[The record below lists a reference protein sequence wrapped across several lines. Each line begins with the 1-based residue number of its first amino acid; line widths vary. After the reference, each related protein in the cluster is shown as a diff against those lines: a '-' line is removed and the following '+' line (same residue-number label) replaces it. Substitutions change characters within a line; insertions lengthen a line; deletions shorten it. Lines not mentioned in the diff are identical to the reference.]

1 MLDPRMDAEKRI
13 VYEFGG
19 FALEAGRRL
28 LRRASG
34 EPIALTAKVFDTLL
48 YLVEHRGETLDKD
61 TLLRAIW
68 PELVVEE
75 NNLTQNIST
84 LRQVLGET
92 RGENRFIATVPR
104 KGYRFVA
111 EVVVRD
117 VAATEPAREAGIPSV
132 AAVVSPLSPWRRARW
147 IGLVLLV
154 AALAAGALL
163 LRRGP
168 SPPPVAAVI
177 GGTRDETAHL
187 LYNQGVYAL

>member
-1 MLDPRMDAEKRI
+1 MAAEKRI

-48 YLVEHRGETLDKD
+48 HLVEHRGETLDKD
-61 TLLRAIW
+61 ALLRAIW

-84 LRQVLGET
+84 LRQVLGEA
-92 RGENRFIATVPR
+92 RGENRFIVTVPR

-111 EVVVRD
+111 EVVERD
-117 VAATEPAREAGIPSV
+117 AQAGTAAATGRAAASSKPRRTLWTVLALFAAVLVAGIVWWRPRSGP
-132 AAVVSPLSPWRRARW
+132 VS
-147 IGLVLLV
+147 
-154 AALAAGALL
+154 
-163 LRRGP
+163 
-168 SPPPVAAVI
+168 
-177 GGTRDETAHL
+177 
-187 LYNQGVYAL
+187 

>member
-1 MLDPRMDAEKRI
+1 MAVEKRI

-48 YLVEHRGETLDKD
+48 YLVEQRGETLDKD
-61 TLLRAIW
+61 RLLRAIW

-84 LRQVLGET
+84 LRQVLGEA

-111 EVVVRD
+111 EVIERDGQAGMPPTIPVRD
-117 VAATEPAREAGIPSV
+117 AAIPSGTL
-132 AAVVSPLSPWRRARW
+132 AARARRRMW
-147 IGLVLLV
+147 IGL
-154 AALAAGALL
+154 ALL
-163 LRRGP
+163 GVVLATG
-168 SPPPVAAVI
+168 AW
-177 GGTRDETAHL
+177 L
-187 LYNQGVYAL
+187 L